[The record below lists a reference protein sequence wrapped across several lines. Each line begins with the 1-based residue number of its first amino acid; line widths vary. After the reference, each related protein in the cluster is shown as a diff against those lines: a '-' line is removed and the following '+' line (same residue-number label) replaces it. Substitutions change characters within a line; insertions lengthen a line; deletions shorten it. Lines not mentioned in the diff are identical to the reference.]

1 MEVGDSSPQGIGFA
15 HREDFHEECYGAFAL
30 GVYSFLVLIEL
41 LFCLPHKGKGKQTEP
56 DSLGCDVF
64 DDDCVTQ
71 FKEVCQ
77 VSVGILTGYSI
88 EWTGLHH
95 GD

>member
-41 LFCLPHKGKGKQTEP
+41 LFCLSHKGEGKQT
-56 DSLGCDVF
+56 SLM
-64 DDDCVTQ
+64 TI
-71 FKEVCQ
+71 
-77 VSVGILTGYSI
+77 VSHSSRKCAK
-88 EWTGLHH
+88 
-95 GD
+95 